1 MQNSGYDLWDKIWKN
16 KNGDVV
22 IWQMPNVF
30 LIAWVIFTI
39 ISIVTVGQVSNVFL
53 WLGDATLVIWAL
65 LELVKGANYF
75 RRFMG
80 LVVLGLSVLLI
91 LKSV

>member
-1 MQNSGYDLWDKIWKN
+1 MKNSGYDFWDKIWKN
-16 KNGDVV
+16 KDGDVV

-30 LIAWVIFTI
+30 LIAWAIFTI
-39 ISIVTVGQVSNVFL
+39 VSIVTVGHMSNIFL
-53 WLGDATLVIWAL
+53 WLGDGTLVIWAL
-65 LELVKGANYF
+65 LEIAKGANYF

-80 LVVLGLSVLLI
+80 VLVLGLSVLLI